1 MKRWRTSRKILKEEE
16 KHEESILAY
25 FRKEIRERY
34 RHPSELIAYTFL
46 LLLYHSV
53 HYVFI
58 VNARFKCAVIVFPLF
73 LSIVI
78 AVSISIPFKMMVYRY
93 IL

>member
-25 FRKEIRERY
+25 LMKEIRERY
-34 RHPSELIAYTFL
+34 KHPSELIAYTFL

-58 VNARFKCAVIVFPLF
+58 VNSRFKCAVIVFPLF
-73 LSIVI
+73 LSI